1 LDEIGKW
8 SEGLLAKVELEEAL
22 LQLQQSPHWLYSFDG
37 SPRQQAQ
44 LKNLASD
51 LIGSFVSRTT
61 ERILESASKSKLTRY
76 HAGVVIPGRVK
87 SEIAV
92 LKGIVAASVMTHGD
106 RQPFYERQRVLLIEL
121 ADILMA
127 KNGEELDAISL
138 EAWHRASSE
147 QAKRRVIVDQIASLT
162 DPAAIALHAK
172 LKS

>member
-1 LDEIGKW
+1 
-8 SEGLLAKVELEEAL
+8 
-22 LQLQQSPHWLYSFDG
+22 
-37 SPRQQAQ
+37 

-61 ERILESASKSKLTRY
+61 ASILQNASKSKLTRY
-76 HAGVVIPGRVK
+76 HAGVIIPRRVK

-92 LKGIVAASVMTHGD
+92 LKGIVAASVMTHDD

-121 ADILMA
+121 AELLLSR
-127 KNGEELDAISL
+127 NGSDLDAISL
-138 EAWHRASSE
+138 DAWNRASSE
-147 QAKRRVIVDQIASLT
+147 QAKRRVIVDQVASLT